1 MAINNLTVNC
11 QLRGSQNNRW
21 SQYILWVSDTTMC
34 GVCVCVAISL
44 GHTSFC
50 WGPQFSQS
58 NLKHEPTTQGKL
70 LWLFIDTRHCY
81 KYHFA
86 TKVLVVLL
94 HRKTFCFFLAH
105 SATLEWAQL
114 LARLIT
120 HTMDYTW
127 LWSQP
132 VLPTRVVKRAIQY
145 TCFNSRTGSHNSH
158 HFH

>member
-1 MAINNLTVNC
+1 
-11 QLRGSQNNRW
+11 
-21 SQYILWVSDTTMC
+21 MC

-50 WGPQFSQS
+50 CGPQFSQS

-70 LWLFIDTRHCY
+70 LWLFIDIRHCY
-81 KYHFA
+81 KYHFT
-86 TKVLVVLL
+86 TKALVVLL

-132 VLPTRVVKRAIQY
+132 VLPTKVVKRAIQY
-145 TCFNSRTGSHNSH
+145 AGFNSWAGSHNSH